1 MSTDDPDWWLAKC
14 KDSTRV
20 GYVPSNYISENMLHQ
35 PNSKSDSSNK
45 WSYSHHPVFIA
56 KYSYSPRKKNE
67 LGFKEGDLFYI
78 MNTDDPNWWLGK
90 NKDLS
95 GQVGYIPSNYIVKFG
110 GNQIRVP
117 QNQLKVADA
126 EERKNP
132 DSELIAYPPCV
143 AKYSYSPR
151 RESELGFNKGE
162 KLYVINTDDANWWLA
177 GQMGCIPSS
186 YVSEFRTDQL
196 QNESKA
202 NDSDRE
208 TNRKLEAVKACNL
221 NYPLFIAKSNYSPRR
236 DNELGFKEGD
246 LMYVVNSEDCNWW
259 IAGRVGYIPSNYVS
273 LIDSNNSDRSFFGTN
288 IDSSNYP
295 LFIAKYNYTARTDFD
310 LSFKKGDL
318 LHIVRVDDDGWWLAR
333 RSNSQE
339 GCIPSSYV
347 KEYKS
352 LLDAEDWYFGAISFK
367 HAEEVLMQAPN
378 DHGSFLICDCKKAS
392 SGFTLV
398 VRVKSTIKRWRIDK
412 SSNKKYFIHPD
423 TAFESL
429 QQLVEYYTEHTGE
442 FSFEI
447 IKTPCVPTEVYR
459 TAGLSKATNKAWQ
472 IQRNSLKLCKKIDT
486 GNFGEMWE
494 AVWNN
499 GTPVIV
505 NTLNPGTITVSD
517 FLKEA
522 TVMKQLRHRNVVQLY
537 AVCVEEEP
545 IYVVTE
551 LMEHGN
557 LQDYL
562 RGDGRA
568 LQLPQLINMGAQVAA
583 GMAYLEN
590 NTYIHGNVTARSV
603 FVSEHLICRIG
614 DFGVINAL
622 AKDPSIKLTNTTPAT
637 KWAAPEVL
645 LSSIFTVKSDVW
657 SFGIF
662 LHELVTYGQLPYH
675 DKKDENLIEELKRGY
690 RIPRP
695 TNCPEQLHKIM
706 IKCWNEDANSRP
718 TFETLQWQLEEFFID
733 DVLYAVT
740 TSTPYLPQ

>member
-1 MSTDDPDWWLAKC
+1 MIIFLF
-14 KDSTRV
+14 
-20 GYVPSNYISENMLHQ
+20 
-35 PNSKSDSSNK
+35 NS
-45 WSYSHHPVFIA
+45 
-56 KYSYSPRKKNE
+56 
-67 LGFKEGDLFYI
+67 
-78 MNTDDPNWWLGK
+78 
-90 NKDLS
+90 
-95 GQVGYIPSNYIVKFG
+95 
-110 GNQIRVP
+110 
-117 QNQLKVADA
+117 
-126 EERKNP
+126 
-132 DSELIAYPPCV
+132 
-143 AKYSYSPR
+143 
-151 RESELGFNKGE
+151 
-162 KLYVINTDDANWWLA
+162 
-177 GQMGCIPSS
+177 
-186 YVSEFRTDQL
+186 
-196 QNESKA
+196 
-202 NDSDRE
+202 
-208 TNRKLEAVKACNL
+208 
-221 NYPLFIAKSNYSPRR
+221 
-236 DNELGFKEGD
+236 
-246 LMYVVNSEDCNWW
+246 
-259 IAGRVGYIPSNYVS
+259 
-273 LIDSNNSDRSFFGTN
+273 
-288 IDSSNYP
+288 
-295 LFIAKYNYTARTDFD
+295 
-310 LSFKKGDL
+310 
-318 LHIVRVDDDGWWLAR
+318 
-333 RSNSQE
+333 
-339 GCIPSSYV
+339 
-347 KEYKS
+347 
-352 LLDAEDWYFGAISFK
+352 WYFGAISFK

>member
-1 MSTDDPDWWLAKC
+1 MDSEMESDEDEEVYEWRKIKDEISCPICSDLFTDPKTAPCLHTFCKVCLKKSIEMNKRFNSDVCCPLCRAKLPQDDVDLIPTNFVTKRLVEIYDQQVQRRKSASTTRRRAQSTSHAGTDSAFSGDRFAVSSDRRPHSLYAANYSYSPRRDDELAFKEGDLFDVLNTEDHNWWLARNNNSGKVGRIPSNYISVVEFTKGHSSHITATGLTSKSKSNSSQQLFIAQYSYSPKRENELGFNEGDQLYVMSTDDPDWWLAKC

-288 IDSSNYP
+288 ID
-295 LFIAKYNYTARTDFD
+295 
-310 LSFKKGDL
+310 
-318 LHIVRVDDDGWWLAR
+318 
-333 RSNSQE
+333 
-339 GCIPSSYV
+339 
-347 KEYKS
+347 
-352 LLDAEDWYFGAISFK
+352 
-367 HAEEVLMQAPN
+367 
-378 DHGSFLICDCKKAS
+378 
-392 SGFTLV
+392 
-398 VRVKSTIKRWRIDK
+398 
-412 SSNKKYFIHPD
+412 
-423 TAFESL
+423 
-429 QQLVEYYTEHTGE
+429 
-442 FSFEI
+442 
-447 IKTPCVPTEVYR
+447 
-459 TAGLSKATNKAWQ
+459 
-472 IQRNSLKLCKKIDT
+472 
-486 GNFGEMWE
+486 
-494 AVWNN
+494 
-499 GTPVIV
+499 
-505 NTLNPGTITVSD
+505 
-517 FLKEA
+517 
-522 TVMKQLRHRNVVQLY
+522 
-537 AVCVEEEP
+537 
-545 IYVVTE
+545 
-551 LMEHGN
+551 
-557 LQDYL
+557 
-562 RGDGRA
+562 
-568 LQLPQLINMGAQVAA
+568 
-583 GMAYLEN
+583 
-590 NTYIHGNVTARSV
+590 
-603 FVSEHLICRIG
+603 
-614 DFGVINAL
+614 
-622 AKDPSIKLTNTTPAT
+622 
-637 KWAAPEVL
+637 
-645 LSSIFTVKSDVW
+645 
-657 SFGIF
+657 
-662 LHELVTYGQLPYH
+662 
-675 DKKDENLIEELKRGY
+675 
-690 RIPRP
+690 
-695 TNCPEQLHKIM
+695 
-706 IKCWNEDANSRP
+706 
-718 TFETLQWQLEEFFID
+718 
-733 DVLYAVT
+733 
-740 TSTPYLPQ
+740 